1 MIDVDREAVRLRHV
15 DCDNLYVA
23 VHQVR
28 DEGHIPGKAISAG
41 DEKQAR
47 RRRHSSRAVRSG
59 RLAAVGGFEESN
71 VYTHKLSFR
80 FQAGM
85 IAVHAQN
92 RPWIGLTSQGL
103 HGRLVR
109 AAPCSR

>member
-1 MIDVDREAVRLRHV
+1 MIDVDREPVRLRHV

-23 VHQVR
+23 FIRFAMKPTFLARRSQ
-28 DEGHIPGKAISAG
+28 PG

-85 IAVHAQN
+85 TAVHAQN